1 MKKIIALSFAFL
13 LTGLSYG
20 QLKEALMK
28 KANEKLTKG
37 KESNSSNTST
47 NSSSTPTDTK
57 TTNDQSTSV
66 KGDST
71 ATKTDAKSS
80 GNGMFSMGGGKEIQP
95 TYTFHQNVLMDMK
108 SYDKKGNLEQKK
120 SSTSRFYYSKNPYHA
135 VESMDKDGKS
145 VGFGIMEYEKS
156 QMVNL
161 IDNGSSKMAMVVKIN
176 KEKVNEK
183 AAEENKGVTIS
194 KSGRTKK
201 ICGYTCE
208 EWVSTDEKGRKSEMW
223 MSSEVAINTTAAYAM
238 FGGQQGQNMP
248 KMTGDPSKYPS
259 GYMMEIT
266 TYETNGE
273 KFTMTAIEVNLNAEK
288 VIDTKGYQVF

>member
-1 MKKIIALSFAFL
+1 MKKVIALSFVLFV
-13 LTGLSYG
+13 TGVSYG
-20 QLKEALMK
+20 QLKEALLK
-28 KANEKLTKG
+28 KANEKLTKN
-37 KESNSSNTST
+37 KENNSSNTST
-47 NSSSTPTDTK
+47 NETK
-57 TTNDQSTSV
+57 TTTEQNTSGTVDSTS
-66 KGDST
+66 
-71 ATKTDAKSS
+71 TKTDSKNS

-120 SSTSRFYYSKNPYHA
+120 SSKSRFYYSKNPYHA
-135 VESMDKDGKS
+135 VETMDKDGKA

-161 IDNGSSKMAMVVKIN
+161 MDNDGSKMAMVVKIN
-176 KEKVNEK
+176 KDKINEK
-183 AAEENKGVTIS
+183 ATEENKGFTIS

-201 ICGYTCE
+201 VCGYNCE

-223 MSSEVAINTTAAYAM
+223 MSTEVPINVSAAYSM

-248 KMTGDPSKYPS
+248 KVVGDPSKYPT

-266 TYETNGE
+266 SYETNGE
-273 KFTMTAIEVNLNAEK
+273 KFTMTAVEVNLNAEK
-288 VIDTKGYQVF
+288 VIETKGYQVF